1 MRILGMSPP
10 AQFLRYHSTAKR
22 FAQRGTAYSA
32 ARFAAANGVFS
43 FSLFGV
49 NRVATFERGGHVCGE
64 IYFAAVIGS

>member
-1 MRILGMSPP
+1 MPPP
-10 AQFLRYHSTAKR
+10 AQMLQSFYAAKR